1 MATAKVT
8 SKGQIT
14 LPIELRKKLGIKAGT
29 KVDFFENEQ
38 GQFVLYPKSGWITD
52 MKGILKKMGHAQ
64 LDYIPTIEQ
73 MDEDVLDAVAED
85 YLRSIGK
92 PRVGPPNEKAS

>member
-1 MATAKVT
+1 
-8 SKGQIT
+8 
-14 LPIELRKKLGIKAGT
+14 
-29 KVDFFENEQ
+29 
-38 GQFVLYPKSGWITD
+38 